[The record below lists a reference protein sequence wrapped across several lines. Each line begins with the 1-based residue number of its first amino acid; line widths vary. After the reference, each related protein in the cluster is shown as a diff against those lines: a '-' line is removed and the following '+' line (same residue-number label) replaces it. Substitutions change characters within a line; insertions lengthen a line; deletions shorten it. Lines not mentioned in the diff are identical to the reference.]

1 MPLWRQKEAAWQ
13 ESLPPPERG
22 RPRCP
27 VNAMA
32 RVRRSTARTVPPF
45 AGKRA
50 CRRFAQTRRACGRR
64 ARRGRRPCRRA
75 RARRTARSPC
85 RRAWADGPPRARRT
99 HAPRAHPA
107 RRQGFS
113 GYREVPTVC
122 SKARSIPN
130 MRSPPPPMTAG
141 IWYTAYITR
150 SMHGCLSWQQYGSSR
165 VEVDPSDSDARLWT
179 RFLHDV
185 EPQSGDRICT

>member
-13 ESLPPPERG
+13 ESLPPLERG

-32 RVRRSTARTVPPF
+32 RARRSIARTVPPF

-50 CRRFAQTRRACGRR
+50 CRRFAQTRRTCGRR
-64 ARRGRRPCRRA
+64 ARRRRRPCRRA
-75 RARRTARSPC
+75 RVRRTARSPC
-85 RRAWADGPPRARRT
+85 RRAWADCPPRARRT

-113 GYREVPTVC
+113 GYREIPTVC
-122 SKARSIPN
+122 SKARKYTSPDMRRTTHDGRNLVYSPTLLKEYAWLSI
-130 MRSPPPPMTAG
+130 MAAIWKFASRS
-141 IWYTAYITR
+141 
-150 SMHGCLSWQQYGSSR
+150 
-165 VEVDPSDSDARLWT
+165 
-179 RFLHDV
+179 
-185 EPQSGDRICT
+185 